1 MILGDPAAATPAAL
15 SGRLTIDEVFRR
27 TAARLP
33 DALALSDPPNR
44 EAFTDGGPRRLTYAA
59 AEQAVAA
66 TAALLG
72 SLALPPDSVVGI
84 QLPNIAENVLAIL
97 GVLRAGMIAAPLPPA
112 WRHREAVAALS
123 RVSAKVLITCARV
136 GAFDHGH
143 LARQIAAEV
152 FSIRYVCGFGA
163 KLPDGVVALDGVFS
177 APAETAATAALGPD
191 ARDRIAR
198 SNAASHLAAIS
209 FDVGADGMI
218 PVARSHAELLAGGLG
233 VLIESRLAEPTI
245 MLSAVLPC
253 SFAGICVTLLPWL
266 LSGSGLLLHQPFD
279 AEMFVRQRRED
290 RCDTLILPGPLA
302 VPLARIDIPAAER
315 PTRVIASWPSPELL
329 AGSPAWRDPA
339 AIFIDVSSFG
349 EAVAVP
355 TRRSA
360 SGRPSPLALG
370 PVTAPRA
377 RADGIAIAELARTE
391 AGTVAARG
399 AMVPRHA
406 YPPGAAQSSL
416 AGFKIG
422 PGGLLDTGYPCR
434 VDPVTG
440 ALVIASRPAGPRDRS
455 RAPAAA

>member
-1 MILGDPAAATPAAL
+1 MILGDPAAATPPAL
-15 SGRLTIDEVFRR
+15 SGRLTIDELFRR
-27 TAARLP
+27 IAAQLP
-33 DALALSDPPNR
+33 DALALCDPPNR
-44 EAFTDGGPRRLTYAA
+44 EAFTDGAPRRLTFAA

-84 QLPNIAENVLAIL
+84 QLPNITENVLTML

-112 WRHREAVAALS
+112 WRHPEAVAALS
-123 RVSAKVLITCARV
+123 GVSAKVLITSARV

-152 FSIRYVCGFGA
+152 FSIRYVCSFGA
-163 KLPDGVVALDGVFS
+163 RLPDGVVALDGVFS
-177 APAETAATAALGPD
+177 APAGAAAPGPD
-191 ARDRIAR
+191 GLDRIPR
-198 SNAASHLAAIS
+198 SDAASHLAAIS
-209 FDVGADGMI
+209 FDVGAEGVI

-233 VLIESRLAEPTI
+233 VLIESRLAERTT
-245 MLSAVLPC
+245 MLSAVLPS

-266 LSGSGLLLHQPFD
+266 LSGSALLLHQPFD

-290 RCDTLILPGPLA
+290 RCDTLILPGQLAAPLA
-302 VPLARIDIPAAER
+302 GIDIPAAER

-329 AGSPAWRDPA
+329 AGSPTWRDPA
-339 AIFIDVSSFG
+339 AIFVDVSSFG

-355 TRRSA
+355 TRRGT

-370 PVTAPRA
+370 PVTAPRE

-399 AMVPRHA
+399 AMVPRDA
-406 YPPGAAQSSL
+406 YPLGAAQSGL
-416 AGFKIG
+416 PGFKIG
-422 PGGLLDTGYPCR
+422 PGGFLDTGYPCR

-440 ALVIASRPAGPRDRS
+440 ALVIASRPAGLPDRS